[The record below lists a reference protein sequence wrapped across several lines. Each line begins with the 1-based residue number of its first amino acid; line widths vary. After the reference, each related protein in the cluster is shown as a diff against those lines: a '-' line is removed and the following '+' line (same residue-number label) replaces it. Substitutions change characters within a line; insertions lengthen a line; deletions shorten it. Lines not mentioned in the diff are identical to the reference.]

1 MHRPARHPRGEGNPR
16 PGAASP
22 SVLGGKARRRDGA
35 AAGSQAITMGQD
47 QIRQAL
53 ELVRSALQ
61 EVRVQ
66 IQRTAAEHD
75 QMAAWYAKHH
85 NQAAAWM
92 ERRAAAMQRGR
103 LDDLDAALQAL
114 EEAVAGALDQDS

>member
-1 MHRPARHPRGEGNPR
+1 
-16 PGAASP
+16 
-22 SVLGGKARRRDGA
+22 
-35 AAGSQAITMGQD
+35 MGQD

>member
-1 MHRPARHPRGEGNPR
+1 
-16 PGAASP
+16 
-22 SVLGGKARRRDGA
+22 
-35 AAGSQAITMGQD
+35 MGQD
-47 QIRQAL
+47 QIREAL

-61 EVRVQ
+61 ETLVQ

-75 QMAAWYAKHH
+75 RTAAWYATHH
-85 NQAAAWM
+85 DQAAAWM
-92 ERRAAAMQRGR
+92 ERRGAAMQRGR

>member
-1 MHRPARHPRGEGNPR
+1 M
-16 PGAASP
+16 
-22 SVLGGKARRRDGA
+22 RRRDGA
-35 AAGSQAITMGQD
+35 GGSQAMTMGQD
-47 QIRQAL
+47 QIREAL

-61 EVRVQ
+61 EIRVQ

-75 QMAAWYAKHH
+75 RMAAWYAKHH
-85 NQAAAWM
+85 DQAAAWM
-92 ERRAAAMQRGR
+92 EWRAAAIQRGR

>member
-1 MHRPARHPRGEGNPR
+1 
-16 PGAASP
+16 
-22 SVLGGKARRRDGA
+22 
-35 AAGSQAITMGQD
+35 MGQD

-85 NQAAAWM
+85 DQAAAWM